1 MEKFKQSIK
10 RRILLLSLLVIIC
23 LALGIQNFLMTGT
36 TENGSTSDGIVAGFQ
51 SGLIFGIGIIALIE
65 IIKLTIVMKDDKKIK
80 LLYNKENDER
90 MKAIRSKA
98 GMPMVMIT
106 SVMMLTAAIVAG
118 YFNIFVFYT
127 LVIAAMV
134 QLTIGAS
141 IKLYMMKTM

>member
-10 RRILLLSLLVIIC
+10 RRVLLLSILVIIC
-23 LALGIQNFLMTGT
+23 LALGIQNFMMIGN
-36 TENGSTSDGIVAGFQ
+36 TENGSLSEGIVAGFQ
-51 SGLIFGIGIIALIE
+51 SGLIVGIAMKATIDIIL
-65 IIKLTIVMKDDKKIK
+65 LTKAMKDDKKMR

-90 MKAIRSKA
+90 MKVIRSKA

-118 YFNIFVFYT
+118 YFNIVVFYT

-134 QLTIGAS
+134 QLTIGAT
-141 IKLYMMKTM
+141 IKLYLMKTM

>member
-1 MEKFKQSIK
+1 M
-10 RRILLLSLLVIIC
+10 
-23 LALGIQNFLMTGT
+23 
-36 TENGSTSDGIVAGFQ
+36 SDGIVSGFQ
-51 SGLIFGIGIIALIE
+51 FGLIFRIGIRAMIE
-65 IIKLTIVMKDDKKIK
+65 IIMLSKAMKDDKKIK

-90 MKAIRSKA
+90 MKFIRSKA

-118 YFNIFVFYT
+118 YFNIIVFYT

-141 IKLYMMKTM
+141 IKLYLMKTM

>member
-10 RRILLLSLLVIIC
+10 RRIMLLSILVIIC
-23 LALGIQNFLMTGT
+23 LALGIQNFVMTGT
-36 TENGSTSDGIVAGFQ
+36 TENGSMSDGIVSGFQ
-51 SGLIFGIGIIALIE
+51 FGLIFGIGIRAMIE
-65 IIKLTIVMKDDKKIK
+65 IIMLTKAMKDDKKIK

-90 MKAIRSKA
+90 MKVIRSKA

-118 YFNIFVFYT
+118 YFNIVVFYT

-134 QLTIGAS
+134 QLTIGAT
-141 IKLYMMKTM
+141 IKLYLMKTM

>member
-10 RRILLLSLLVIIC
+10 RRIIVLSILVIIC
-23 LALGIQNFLMTGT
+23 LALGIQNLVMTSS
-36 TENGSTSDGIVAGFQ
+36 TENGSMSDGIVSGFQ
-51 SGLIFGIGIIALIE
+51 FGLIFGIGIRAMIE
-65 IIKLTIVMKDDKKIK
+65 IIMLSKAMKDDKKIK

-90 MKAIRSKA
+90 MKTIRSKA

-118 YFNIFVFYT
+118 YFNIVVFYT

-134 QLTIGAS
+134 QLTIGAT
-141 IKLYMMKTM
+141 IKLFLMKTM